1 MSSISSWTVNCIA
14 PRRPAS
20 VLHHSP
26 QLKAAEIAQSDVCS
40 LFFLLVVI
48 DEEGTIW
55 FSDPTRH
62 GQGWLLQNMLVLQE
76 PTEKMEII
84 ACENKNS
91 LQRCQIQRCK
101 RLYLLFLPT
110 FFLKYLLADTDSVQS
125 FLQYSYSKNYIPEV
139 SLFFFL

>member
-1 MSSISSWTVNCIA
+1 
-14 PRRPAS
+14 
-20 VLHHSP
+20 
-26 QLKAAEIAQSDVCS
+26 
-40 LFFLLVVI
+40 
-48 DEEGTIW
+48 
-55 FSDPTRH
+55 
-62 GQGWLLQNMLVLQE
+62 
-76 PTEKMEII
+76 MEII

-139 SLFFFL
+139 SLFFFF